1 MSHYVKFVDLFFPVL
16 CGTVEQWVAL
26 LPRTKEVLSLNPP
39 SGPSC
44 VEFGL
49 WEEPRRHKGVESE
62 GSVNW

>member
-1 MSHYVKFVDLFFPVL
+1 M
-16 CGTVEQWVAL
+16 EQWLAL
-26 LPRTKEVLSLNPP
+26 LPRAKEVLCLNPP

-62 GSVNW
+62 GFGLLAILN